1 MLFGNQKDNM
11 KFVVD
16 LLDKVDNH
24 NLVISPGCDMP
35 YSVPVEN
42 VIAACQA
49 VKNVEMARTMI
60 EGYEAKDDDIEVVL
74 PDYKN
79 LSKPLIEVFTLDA
92 ATCAACTYMLAA
104 AMQAEEEFGNKV
116 DIVEYKYTVREDV
129 ARTKKMGVQKL
140 PSIYINGEPKWSSI
154 IPSRQEYF
162 DEIRKYF

>member
-1 MLFGNQKDNM
+1 
-11 KFVVD
+11 
-16 LLDKVDNH
+16 
-24 NLVISPGCDMP
+24 
-35 YSVPVEN
+35 
-42 VIAACQA
+42 
-49 VKNVEMARTMI
+49 
-60 EGYEAKDDDIEVVL
+60 
-74 PDYKN
+74 
-79 LSKPLIEVFTLDA
+79 
-92 ATCAACTYMLAA
+92 MLAA